1 MAFNPKY
8 TITKKTLN
16 GLTAIAAAREVIE
29 RACLSPEIEEKL
41 RQQALIHNAHASTA
55 LAGNKLT
62 LKEVE
67 ALFCRS
73 IKLRKNAKP

>member
-1 MAFNPKY
+1 MPFNPKY

-16 GLTAIAAAREVIE
+16 NLSGIASAHEAIE
-29 RACLSPEIEEKL
+29 RACLSPELEEKL
-41 RQQALIHNAHASTA
+41 RRRALIRNAHASTA

-67 ALFCRS
+67 ALFSRS